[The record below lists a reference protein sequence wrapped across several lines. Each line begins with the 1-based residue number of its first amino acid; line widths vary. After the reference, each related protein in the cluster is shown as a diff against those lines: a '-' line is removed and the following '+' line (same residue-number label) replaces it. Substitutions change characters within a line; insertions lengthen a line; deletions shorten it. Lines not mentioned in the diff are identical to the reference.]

1 MLGANN
7 IISFQVDSNPKTQK
21 LFTLLVRV
29 ELEFGHQWL
38 LWPYA
43 QCHSHMSPSQSLT
56 MVLEA

>member
-1 MLGANN
+1 MR
-7 IISFQVDSNPKTQK
+7 K
-21 LFTLLVRV
+21 LSSKSIDDLPEATLLVRV

-38 LWPYA
+38 LWLYA